1 MTDMKGSISLERLSQ
16 YIEDNVHQ
24 IGVVRKEVE
33 EIQVGFNSAY
43 VEWKAEHD
51 AALERLV
58 EAVTAR
64 LGEVGPDLQ
73 GQIEKRVGEE
83 RRTIAERRQELR
95 DRLIPE
101 TQGEADRVLQEG
113 QKLTEKLRKE
123 NPRLDER
130 EETLKQLRA
139 MQEQELNQLNDQ
151 IRALSGCLG
160 VVINFLKINKLDRQR
175 QRVIGQLKE
184 VHRQLRGVRE
194 EWQEVHQ
201 ETQAEQETLQAQWQE
216 LALKLTQ
223 LQGESDYLDD
233 ETSRENLAL
242 RRATRYVLD
251 NLKEPVPCSAG
262 DLRGDLDGMI
272 EANVQTD
279 DYQEGLG
286 SVAGLLALLD
296 GISEGLDR
304 FNGSVEGLIREQQMH
319 SAYLSKLQV
328 TVPGNVVAFHGQW
341 GDLAQKVHDDG
352 RLCANPTEFLEVI
365 RPILAESLS
374 DASIRVMFEDL
385 GQALTSATS
394 RWR

>member
-1 MTDMKGSISLERLSQ
+1 MTDMNGSISLERLSQ
-16 YIEDNVHQ
+16 YIKDNVHQ

-33 EIQVGFNSAY
+33 EVQIGFNSAY
-43 VEWKAEHD
+43 VEWKAKHD

-64 LGEVGPDLQ
+64 LDEVGSDLQ
-73 GQIEKRVGEE
+73 GQIETRVDEE

-95 DRLIPE
+95 DKLIPE
-101 TQGEADRVLQEG
+101 TQAEADRVQQEG
-113 QKLTEKLRKE
+113 QKLTEKLCKE
-123 NPRLDER
+123 NPRLDKR
-130 EETLKQLRA
+130 EEALKQLLT

-160 VVINFLKINKLDRQR
+160 VVINFFKISKLDRQR

-223 LQGESDYLDD
+223 LQGELDYLDD
-233 ETSRENLAL
+233 EANREGLAL
-242 RRATRYVLD
+242 KRATRYVLD
-251 NLKEPVPCSAG
+251 NLKEPIPCPAS
-262 DLRGDLDGMI
+262 DLRSDLDAMI
-272 EANVQTD
+272 EVNIQSD

-319 SAYLSKLQV
+319 SAYLPKLQV
-328 TVPGNVVAFHGQW
+328 TVPGNVVAFHQQW

-352 RLCANPTEFLEVI
+352 RLCANPTEFLEVA
-365 RPILAESLS
+365 RPMSEGSLS
-374 DASIRVMFEDL
+374 DASVRVMFEDL